1 MEFLL
6 NIISRTK
13 TEVDAWAICS
23 AAGGCLSFL
32 VGGFDQAAQAL
43 MVLII
48 GDYITGML
56 AAWKTGTLSSQKGF
70 MGIPRKVAIILV
82 VSLANMLDL
91 GMGLNHLLRGMVI
104 CGYAGME
111 GLSLLENVDRAG
123 YGGYIPVFLRT
134 KLAQLREEKGVAKL

>member
-32 VGGFDQAAQAL
+32 VGGFDQAAKAL
-43 MVLII
+43 VILII
-48 GDYITGML
+48 ADYVTGML
-56 AAWKTGTLSSQKGF
+56 AAWKTGTLSSSKGF

-82 VSLANMLDL
+82 VALANMLDL
-91 GMGLNHLLRGMVI
+91 GMGLNHLLRVMVI

-111 GLSLLENVDRAG
+111 GLSLLENGDRAG
-123 YGGYIPVFLRT
+123 YGEYIPAFLRD
-134 KLAQLREEKGVAKL
+134 KLIQLREEKGVAKL

>member
-13 TEVDAWAICS
+13 TEVDVWAICS

-43 MVLII
+43 VILII
-48 GDYITGML
+48 ADYATGMI

>member
-6 NIISRTK
+6 NVIVRTK
-13 TEVDAWAICS
+13 TEIDVWTICS

-43 MVLII
+43 MILII
-48 GDYITGML
+48 ADYITGML
-56 AAWKTGTLSSQKGF
+56 AAWRTGTLSSQKGF

-91 GMGLNHLLRGMVI
+91 GMGLGHLLRGMVI

-123 YGGYIPVFLRT
+123 YGSYIPAFLRD
-134 KLAQLREEKGVAKL
+134 KLIQLREEKGVSKL

>member
-13 TEVDAWAICS
+13 TEVDVWAVCS

-43 MVLII
+43 VILII
-48 GDYITGML
+48 ADYVTGML
-56 AAWKTGTLSSQKGF
+56 AAWRTGTLSSSKGF

-123 YGGYIPVFLRT
+123 YGGYIPAFLRD
-134 KLAQLREEKGVAKL
+134 KLIKLREEKGVAKI